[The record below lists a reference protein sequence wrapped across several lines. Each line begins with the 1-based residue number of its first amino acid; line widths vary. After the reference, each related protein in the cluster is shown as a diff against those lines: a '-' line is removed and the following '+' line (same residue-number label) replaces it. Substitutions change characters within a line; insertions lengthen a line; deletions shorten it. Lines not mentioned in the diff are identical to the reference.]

1 MGFANMTGKFVIC
14 MHKMSS
20 SKRLLRSFISDRG
33 FVEHWVNTRDF
44 LHDFFK
50 PFVPTAATLRTMK
63 KNRAGKRLRQLEKLE
78 GKQKE
83 ERQRRSRERQREFF
97 KDVEVH
103 K

>member
-1 MGFANMTGKFVIC
+1 
-14 MHKMSS
+14 
-20 SKRLLRSFISDRG
+20 
-33 FVEHWVNTRDF
+33 
-44 LHDFFK
+44 
-50 PFVPTAATLRTMK
+50 MK

-97 KDVEVH
+97 KEVEVH